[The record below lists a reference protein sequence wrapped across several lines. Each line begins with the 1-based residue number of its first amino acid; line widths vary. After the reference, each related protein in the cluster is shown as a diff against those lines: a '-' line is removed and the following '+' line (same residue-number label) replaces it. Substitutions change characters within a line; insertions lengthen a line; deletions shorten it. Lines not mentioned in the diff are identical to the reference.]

1 LINRADIKSAG
12 VLHLASELRHRI
24 SLRRLSVP
32 HDDPTMQRLEDQI
45 QWYDS
50 RSIKHQRMFQVL
62 KIIVIFA
69 AALIRF
75 LVGLNLP
82 LAIAESHYGV

>member
-1 LINRADIKSAG
+1 
-12 VLHLASELRHRI
+12 
-24 SLRRLSVP
+24 
-32 HDDPTMQRLEDQI
+32 MQRLEDQI